1 MFSCRDKT
9 TNPNVN
15 LNLSDFNK
23 LDTSAYAL
31 NSHRIR
37 EYLGV
42 IINADDDSMAA
53 DTHLKGYYTN
63 KGAFLWIDRSGIDYR
78 ADTLLNYIRKVNEM
92 GFSRSKF
99 RYAQIERDLKRAR
112 ELDFDSSHNSINRV
126 MARLEYNL
134 TKAYFRYVV
143 GQRFGYFNPSYKLN
157 RLDQYDMDTSVVA
170 YRKLFDIPMEKP
182 DKSFYATAMRKLG
195 TDSVAQFLK
204 DVQPKNKL
212 YWRFY
217 EELKQTTSK
226 IQRIKILCNMERC
239 RWRLKDYP
247 EMHDKYVLVNIPSFH
262 LRAIDGKK
270 SLEMRIGCGSFDT
283 KTPLLTSA
291 IMRMDIN
298 PQWIV
303 PRSIIKKSIIAHI
316 GNRSYFENHNFFVRE
331 RRTGKKI
338 SFDKVTTDMLNS
350 NDYLVVQAGGI
361 GNSLGRIIFR
371 FNNSFSVFIHD
382 TNQHDV
388 FSQEDRGVSHG
399 CIRVQKP
406 FSLAVFML
414 NDKNEDIINKIKYS
428 MTAQIGSKNTVET
441 DDKQYENPNPKADAL
456 DHSRIISNVNVDPK
470 VPLFI
475 TYFTLYPDVEGNIK
489 SFSDVYGYDKV
500 IFSTLKNYLSH

>member
-1 MFSCRDKT
+1 
-9 TNPNVN
+9 
-15 LNLSDFNK
+15 
-23 LDTSAYAL
+23 
-31 NSHRIR
+31 
-37 EYLGV
+37 
-42 IINADDDSMAA
+42 
-53 DTHLKGYYTN
+53 
-63 KGAFLWIDRSGIDYR
+63 
-78 ADTLLNYIRKVNEM
+78 
-92 GFSRSKF
+92 
-99 RYAQIERDLKRAR
+99 
-112 ELDFDSSHNSINRV
+112 
-126 MARLEYNL
+126 
-134 TKAYFRYVV
+134 
-143 GQRFGYFNPSYKLN
+143 
-157 RLDQYDMDTSVVA
+157 
-170 YRKLFDIPMEKP
+170 
-182 DKSFYATAMRKLG
+182 
-195 TDSVAQFLK
+195 
-204 DVQPKNKL
+204 
-212 YWRFY
+212 
-217 EELKQTTSK
+217 
-226 IQRIKILCNMERC
+226 
-239 RWRLKDYP
+239 
-247 EMHDKYVLVNIPSFH
+247 
-262 LRAIDGKK
+262 
-270 SLEMRIGCGSFDT
+270 
-283 KTPLLTSA
+283 
-291 IMRMDIN
+291 
-298 PQWIV
+298 
-303 PRSIIKKSIIAHI
+303 
-316 GNRSYFENHNFFVRE
+316 
-331 RRTGKKI
+331 
-338 SFDKVTTDMLNS
+338 MLNS